1 MRPAPTPRPIPDDVV
16 GALTAC
22 HDKIRQYTGLAWRL
36 AAELSPE
43 AEHVRTTASEI
54 ARYFAAALPR
64 HAADEDQSIAPRLR
78 GFNHE
83 VDRALDRS
91 AEEHAKE
98 APLIARLIALCEDL
112 AQSPE
117 AHARRATELAQLA
130 AELAGLF
137 EDHLLIEE
145 QVLFPAIAALPHEKL
160 REIRDEMR
168 LRHH

>member
-1 MRPAPTPRPIPDDVV
+1 MRLAPVPRPIPDDVV
-16 GALTAC
+16 GALAAC

-43 AEHVRTTASEI
+43 AEHVKSTASEI

-64 HAADEDQSIAPRLR
+64 HAADEEQSIAPRLR

-83 VDRALDRS
+83 VDQALDRI
-91 AEEHAKE
+91 AKE
-98 APLIARLIALCEDL
+98 HGKAEPQIDRLIALCEDL
-112 AQSPE
+112 AQTPE
-117 AHARRATELAQLA
+117 THAARSTELAQLA
-130 AELAGLF
+130 AELAGHF
-137 EDHLLIEE
+137 EDHLLVEE
-145 QVLFPAIAALPHEKL
+145 QVLFPAIAALPHDKL